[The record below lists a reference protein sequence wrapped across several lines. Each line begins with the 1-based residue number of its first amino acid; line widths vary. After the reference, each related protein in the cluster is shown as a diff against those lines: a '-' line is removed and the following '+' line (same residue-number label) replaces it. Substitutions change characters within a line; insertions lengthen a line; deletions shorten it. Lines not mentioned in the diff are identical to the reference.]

1 MKESVAKAK
10 HPWLVGIC
18 IGAIALGYFYLL
30 ANNRHPEPGPNLLY
44 DTEQFRDVDKV
55 DTRFEETGRIVP
67 TVEAPKALAV
77 GADGKLYVTGKDAVQ
92 VLDEDGN
99 ELDRFIVDAPPT
111 CIGLAPEGDILLG
124 IRNRILVIDAT
135 DAARTEWPALDSRAY
150 ITSIAANDTDVYVA
164 DAGNRVVLRFGRDG
178 ILKNRIGET
187 DPSRDVPGLLVPSP
201 YLDLAFDRDGTL
213 WVSNPGRLGLESYR
227 EDGDLIT
234 SWYRPTLKLD
244 GFSGCCNPSHIAFRA
259 DGKLI
264 TCEKGLVRI
273 KVYESTSGEFEEL
286 IAGSGLFPREQAVRD
301 LAVDS
306 RDRILVLDPR
316 YNAIRVFEEKED
328 SDVGTDQQA

>member
-1 MKESVAKAK
+1 MKETVTKTK
-10 HPWLVGIC
+10 HPWIVGIC

-30 ANNRHPEPGPNLLY
+30 ANSRHPEPGPNLLY
-44 DTEQFRDVDKV
+44 DTKPFEDVDKI

-67 TVEAPKALAV
+67 AVEAPKALAV
-77 GADGKLYVTGKDAVQ
+77 DAGGKIYVTGKDAVQ

-99 ELDRFIVDAPPT
+99 ELERFAVDAPPT
-111 CIGLAPEGDILLG
+111 CISLAPGGDILLG
-124 IRNRILVIDAT
+124 IRNRILVL
-135 DAARTEWPALDSRAY
+135 DAAGSVRTEWPALDSRAY
-150 ITSIAANDTDVYVA
+150 ITSIAANDTDVFVA
-164 DAGNRVVLRFGRDG
+164 DAGNRVVLRFGKDG
-178 ILKNRIGET
+178 TLKNRIGET
-187 DPSRDVPGLLVPSP
+187 DPNRDVPGLLVPSP

-227 EDGDLIT
+227 ENGDLIT

-264 TCEKGLVRI
+264 TCEKGLIRI

-286 IAGSGLFPREQAVRD
+286 IAGSGLFPRQQSVRD

-316 YNAIRVFEEKED
+316 YNAIRVFEEKEEGD
-328 SDVGTDQQA
+328 DGTDQQA